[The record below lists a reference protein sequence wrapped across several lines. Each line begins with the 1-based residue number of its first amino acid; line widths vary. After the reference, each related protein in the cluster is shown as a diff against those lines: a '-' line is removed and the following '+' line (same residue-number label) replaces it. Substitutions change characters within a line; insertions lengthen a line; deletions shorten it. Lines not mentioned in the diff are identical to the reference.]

1 MMDDLLNCKDP
12 YDPIEGDYVKPSYML
27 DANWKKLKKKTL
39 GSIYQWVDINLY
51 NHVAAKR

>member
-1 MMDDLLNCKDP
+1 MDDLLNCKVP

-39 GSIYQWVDINLY
+39 GAIYQWVDINLY
-51 NHVAAKR
+51 NHVASKR